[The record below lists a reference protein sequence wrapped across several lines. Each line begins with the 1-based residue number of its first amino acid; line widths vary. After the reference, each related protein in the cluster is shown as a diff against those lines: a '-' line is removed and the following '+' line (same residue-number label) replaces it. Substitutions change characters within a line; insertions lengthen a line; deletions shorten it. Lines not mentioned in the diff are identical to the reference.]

1 MLTLLPKE
9 SSICAC
15 DSLLKD
21 ALLLQLVEL
30 LCGSLRLERSKLL
43 VVSGAVLME
52 LQIVADEVLGGLM
65 WRERSGSW
73 VEEGSMK
80 IPSKGIFF
88 SLAFSVFFA
97 KQVLREEGKRKLER
111 KAKAKLASGSFYP
124 FSVYGAPHEVVEEED
139 I

>member
-1 MLTLLPKE
+1 MLKLLPKE
-9 SSICAC
+9 SSISAC

-21 ALLLQLVEL
+21 ALLPQVVEL
-30 LCGSLRLERSKLL
+30 LCGSLRLGRSKLL

-88 SLAFSVFFA
+88 SFAFSGFFA
-97 KQVLREEGKRKLER
+97 KQVLREEEKESLREKREQN
-111 KAKAKLASGSFYP
+111 
-124 FSVYGAPHEVVEEED
+124 
-139 I
+139 